1 MRSKYV
7 TYLLADVIDLIGGGT
22 PNTNIPEYW
31 DGDIHW
37 LSVKDFNND
46 ERYVFSTEKSI
57 TKAGLDNS
65 STKMLNNDD
74 IIISAR
80 GTVGELAMVPFPMAF
95 NQSCY
100 GIRGKKGIIVQT
112 YLYYLLRDSIR
123 LLKSHTHGSVFDTIT
138 RDTFARIEVN
148 LPSIDEQ
155 HIIADILIALDDR
168 ISVNKAIN
176 HHLEQ
181 MAQAMFKSWFIGFEP
196 FGGKMPSKWRKG
208 TISDLGDV
216 IGGSTPSKAKP
227 QYYTEHGIA
236 WVTPKD
242 LSVNKNKFI
251 AHGAND
257 ISELGL
263 RNSSA
268 QLMPRGT
275 VLFSSRAPIGYI
287 AIASGELSTNQGFK
301 SIVPKK
307 NVGTAFIYYF
317 LINNI
322 QTIENVASGSTFKE
336 VSGTTMKSI
345 PAVIPDEDSLRRFQD
360 ECTPIFNKQE
370 LLEAENACL
379 AETRDTLLPR
389 LMSGELSVADLGDAK

>member
-1 MRSKYV
+1 V
-7 TYLLADVIDLIGGGT
+7 D
-22 PNTNIPEYW
+22 
-31 DGDIHW
+31 
-37 LSVKDFNND
+37 
-46 ERYVFSTEKSI
+46 
-57 TKAGLDNS
+57 
-65 STKMLNNDD
+65 
-74 IIISAR
+74 
-80 GTVGELAMVPFPMAF
+80 
-95 NQSCY
+95 
-100 GIRGKKGIIVQT
+100 
-112 YLYYLLRDSIR
+112 
-123 LLKSHTHGSVFDTIT
+123 
-138 RDTFARIEVN
+138 
-148 LPSIDEQ
+148 
-155 HIIADILIALDDR
+155 
-168 ISVNKAIN
+168 
-176 HHLEQ
+176 
-181 MAQAMFKSWFIGFEP
+181 FEP

-236 WVTPKD
+236 WITPKD

-251 AHGAND
+251 AHGANN

-301 SIVPKK
+301 SVVPKK

-322 QTIENVASGSTFKE
+322 QTIENAASGSTFKE
-336 VSGTTMKSI
+336 VSGATMKSI
-345 PAVIPDEDSLRRFQD
+345 PAVIPDENSLHRFQD
-360 ECTPIFNKQE
+360 ECTPIFKKQE
-370 LLEAENACL
+370 LLEAENDSL
-379 AETRDTLLPR
+379 AETRDSLLPR